1 MSEAECRLN
10 YVSLGFSISGV
21 NILQMA
27 EMAEMAEIAEM
38 AWPARHT

>member
-10 YVSLGFSISGV
+10 YVSLGFSISGA

-27 EMAEMAEIAEM
+27 EMAETKGVFEE
-38 AWPARHT
+38 